1 MYTGFNSYIWTCCTG
16 SSNGHNDNWFDGMK
30 RAAFF
35 LAVFI
40 ITYLLCA
47 MLGGCRSVKII
58 ENATVKHDTCYV
70 DRLQR
75 DSIHVHDSIYMKEW
89 MCGDTVY
96 QWRDRWHTKWRE
108 KLVHDSIYISKTDTV
123 KVVETVAGEPQR
135 TELTWW
141 QKTRIHAGDVFMG
154 IMGVLM
160 IIGILRLR
168 MKFI

>member
-1 MYTGFNSYIWTCCTG
+1 M
-16 SSNGHNDNWFDGMK
+16 
-30 RAAFF
+30 
-35 LAVFI
+35 
-40 ITYLLCA
+40 
-47 MLGGCRSVKII
+47 KII

-89 MCGDTVY
+89 MSGDTVY

-108 KLVHDSIYISKTDTV
+108 KLVHDSIYLSKTDTV

-141 QKTRIHAGDVFMG
+141 QKTRIHAGEVFMG
-154 IMGVLM
+154 IMGILI
-160 IIGILRLR
+160 IIGIMRLR
-168 MKFI
+168 RKFI